1 MTGRNTHSVGTDR
14 LLSGFKM
21 KKDLYAVLV
30 ATAMLVLI
38 GTESGWAKVRRII
51 DEDDVTA
58 FTGQSTAVPNGLT
71 KTSDGSYIFFETTD
85 DAILRYNPDSGKLTS
100 IAAESAL
107 ASAATG
113 SDSANITGC
122 DLEVDSSDNVYAMVG
137 ALGKYY
143 VLRVPHSKR
152 GFQKPE
158 KILEL
163 PKGKLYAYELE
174 IDQANS
180 KLVMLMDTY
189 DDKDDA
195 TRNGI
200 YTFDLTGN
208 IPGNANDLVKLAT
221 FRKIAAEVTPPLI
234 PGKDQIG
241 GTGLAIEA
249 GYAYWHLTVGP
260 PHGHGADGDL
270 VRINMATGNVS
281 VFLERNKIVKDI
293 APDGVGA
300 DGNFYFTTFAVDGKN
315 LFMLVNVGVCDRMQ
329 NVYHYE
335 ITDDMP
341 IFKGMTAS
349 VEELLV
355 VGDSLGTPII
365 VYSPECEARDG
376 KFYIFT
382 ASNMKENLL
391 EIIPDDGE
399 PSPIRVA
406 IYKGPAGS
414 GGKVPDALEG
424 YSDIMV
430 QRVSPEDIQNGILS
444 DFDVLIQPGGSGS
457 KQANALGEKGRKA
470 IQNFVHEGGGYI
482 GVCAG
487 AYLAS
492 SGYSWSLHIID
503 AIVIERAHWARSN
516 STVKIELTPEGRRI
530 LGYTV
535 GPVDVYYAQG
545 PVLAPAGKLDLPDY
559 KTLAFYRTGTSR
571 NGALEGVM
579 CGSPAVIVSEYG
591 KGRVACIS
599 PHPEKTPGLE
609 YYIYRAVRWAAG
621 ERTGTSP
628 FSKPE

>member
-1 MTGRNTHSVGTDR
+1 
-14 LLSGFKM
+14 L
-21 KKDLYAVLV
+21 
-30 ATAMLVLI
+30 TA
-38 GTESGWAKVRRII
+38 
-51 DEDDVTA
+51 
-58 FTGQSTAVPNGLT
+58 
-71 KTSDGSYIFFETTD
+71 
-85 DAILRYNPDSGKLTS
+85 
-100 IAAESAL
+100 
-107 ASAATG
+107 
-113 SDSANITGC
+113 
-122 DLEVDSSDNVYAMVG
+122 
-137 ALGKYY
+137 
-143 VLRVPHSKR
+143 
-152 GFQKPE
+152 
-158 KILEL
+158 
-163 PKGKLYAYELE
+163 
-174 IDQANS
+174 
-180 KLVMLMDTY
+180 
-189 DDKDDA
+189 
-195 TRNGI
+195 
-200 YTFDLTGN
+200 
-208 IPGNANDLVKLAT
+208 
-221 FRKIAAEVTPPLI
+221 
-234 PGKDQIG
+234 
-241 GTGLAIEA
+241 
-249 GYAYWHLTVGP
+249 GP
-260 PHGHGADGDL
+260 SNGHGADGDL

-300 DGNFYFTTFAVDGKN
+300 DGNFYFTTFAVDGNN

-335 ITDDMP
+335 ITDDKP
-341 IFKGMTAS
+341 IFKGMAAS

-355 VGDSLGTPII
+355 AGDSLGTPII

-382 ASNMKENLL
+382 ASNLKENLL

-424 YSDIMV
+424 YSDVMV

-457 KQANALGEKGRKA
+457 KQAEALEDKGRQA
-470 IQNFVHEGGGYI
+470 VRNFVNGGGGYI

-487 AYLAS
+487 AFLAS

-503 AIVIERAHWARSN
+503 AIVIERAHWARGN
-516 STVKIELTPEGRRI
+516 STVKIELSTEGRRI

-545 PVLAPAGKLDLPDY
+545 PVLAPTGKLDLPDY

-579 CGSPAVIVSEYG
+579 CGSPAVIVSKYG

-621 ERTGTSP
+621 EHTGTAS
-628 FSKPE
+628 FSLR